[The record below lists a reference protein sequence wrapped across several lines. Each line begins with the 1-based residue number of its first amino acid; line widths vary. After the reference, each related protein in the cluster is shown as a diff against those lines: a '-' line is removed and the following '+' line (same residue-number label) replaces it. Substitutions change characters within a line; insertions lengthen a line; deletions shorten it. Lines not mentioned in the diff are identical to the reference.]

1 MEFRFVSGLLVA
13 ICVFGVVTYGQQASL
28 PNESSPIPGSSGHN
42 LVARVLLPDAPSAG
56 TARIAGTVL
65 DTNGD
70 IIEGARVTLT
80 ANDGHKLTVDT
91 MADGQF
97 TFLGLMPG
105 VFRLTVTGPGMG
117 TYSSAEIRVE
127 KGEFRI
133 VSGVV
138 LPVARQN
145 SSVTVSANPET
156 IAEEEVQ
163 VEIQQRVLGVF
174 PNFYTSYDWNA
185 VPLGRKQKFEL
196 AFHAATD
203 PVAFAGAGVL
213 AGIQQANNT
222 YPEYRQ
228 GLKGYGKRFGA
239 AYGNDIISRMLS
251 SAVLPSLLHQDPRY
265 FYKGTG
271 TVMERARYA
280 VMSVFVC
287 RGDNG
292 RPQPNASHLLGSF
305 AAGAIS
311 NSYYPQANRGASLV
325 MVNGLIEMA
334 GNAGNNLL
342 REFLFK
348 RISNRA
354 GKDN

>member
-1 MEFRFVSGLLVA
+1 MGFRFVSGLLIA
-13 ICVFGVVTYGQQASL
+13 LCAFGLAGYAQHASL
-28 PNESSPIPGSSGHN
+28 PVQGYPVLNSA
-42 LVARVLLPDAPSAG
+42 ARELLPDAPSAG
-56 TARIAGTVL
+56 TARISGTVL

-70 IIEGARVTLT
+70 IVEGARVTLT
-80 ANDGHKLTVDT
+80 ANDGHQLVVDT
-91 MADGQF
+91 LADGQF
-97 TFLGLMPG
+97 TFAGLTPG
-105 VFRLTVTGPGMG
+105 VFKVTVTGPDMG
-117 TYSSAEIRVE
+117 TYSSPEIRLE

-138 LPVARQN
+138 LPVARAN
-145 SSVTVSANPET
+145 TSVTVSANSET

-185 VPLGRKQKFEL
+185 APLGRRQKFEL

-222 YPEYRQ
+222 YPEYGQ
-228 GLKGYGKRFGA
+228 GLKGYGRRFGA
-239 AYGNDIISRMLS
+239 AYGNDVISRMLS
-251 SAVLPSLLHQDPRY
+251 SAVLPSVLHQDPRY

-292 RPQPNASHLLGSF
+292 KPQPNASHLLGSF

-311 NSYYPQANRGASLV
+311 NAYYPQANRGASLV

-348 RISNRA
+348 RISNQA
-354 GKDN
+354 GKGN